1 MTFTRILVTGPNDL
15 TWKNQLNA
23 NGSKLVIDSGDKNIK
38 EFDMGFEKVSE
49 LLSGNQAQNA
59 T

>member
-49 LLSGNQAQNA
+49 LLNGN
-59 T
+59 